1 MELDPRIKDRKYIF
15 DCFNADEAKKYIG
28 KKCYVTD
35 WFERFE
41 NIEWTGK
48 GTLLGIDDDGH
59 FVAEHGRFGFCLPI
73 EFVESNAPKEKRYR
87 PYTFMEFC
95 EKFTVGRPIKFRQKG
110 KEGYE
115 RYLIL
120 NGYRHEQHKG
130 KTNTF
135 VCIGPGGFSLEE
147 LFNEYEWQE
156 HYTEDFEPFGVEVKE

>member
-1 MELDPRIKDRKYIF
+1 METKP
-15 DCFNADEAKKYIG
+15 
-28 KKCYVTD
+28 
-35 WFERFE
+35 
-41 NIEWTGK
+41 
-48 GTLLGIDDDGH
+48 DGQYQ
-59 FVAEHGRFGFCLPI
+59 FFIPESCLK
-73 EFVESNAPKEKRYR
+73 PKEKEKKYR

-95 EKFTVGRPIKFRQKG
+95 EKFPVGCPIKFRQKG

-156 HYTEDFEPFGVEVKE
+156 HYTEDFEPFGVEVEE